1 MTIELLITRFKSI
14 MAIVVDKVKTMIEKL
29 GEMILDKRNDKIKKI
44 ILEIGCT
51 TQPI

>member
-1 MTIELLITRFKSI
+1 MTIGLLITRFKSI
-14 MAIVVDKVKTMIEKL
+14 KTIVDKVKVVIEKL
-29 GEMILDKRNDKIKKI
+29 NKIVLDKLRNDKIKKI